1 MVVLKDCR
9 MIHSFLTRG
18 FLIRRFLIREFLI
31 LGASLALLALLVLMP
46 KGYAESVKLSAI
58 VPESSTQGYTF
69 TALAPLPKLLPDA
82 SVSSSLSTG
91 TPSPAEPK
99 SSTFLDVKKKP

>member
-1 MVVLKDCR
+1 

-18 FLIRRFLIREFLI
+18 FLI
-31 LGASLALLALLVLMP
+31 GGSMLALLAFSLLLP

-58 VPESSTQGYTF
+58 VPESSSQGYTF
-69 TALAPLPKLLPDA
+69 TALAPLPKLMPDA
-82 SVSSSLSTG
+82 LIQVTAPLG
-91 TPSPAEPK
+91 TTTSPAEPE

>member
-1 MVVLKDCR
+1 

-18 FLIRRFLIREFLI
+18 FLIRDFLI
-31 LGASLALLALLVLMP
+31 LGASLALLTLLVLMP
-46 KGYAESVKLSAI
+46 KGFAESVKLSAI

-99 SSTFLDVKKKP
+99 SSTLLDVKKKP

>member
-1 MVVLKDCR
+1 
-9 MIHSFLTRG
+9 MIHSLLTRG
-18 FLIRRFLIREFLI
+18 FLIRDFLIPS
-31 LGASLALLALLVLMP
+31 ASLALLALLVLMP